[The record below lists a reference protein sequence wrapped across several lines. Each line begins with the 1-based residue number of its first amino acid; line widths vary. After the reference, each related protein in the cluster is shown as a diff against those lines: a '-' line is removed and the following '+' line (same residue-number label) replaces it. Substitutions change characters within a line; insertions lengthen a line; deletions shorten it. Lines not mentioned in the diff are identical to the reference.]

1 VYVSNRNANKLF
13 DMPNWKKVIV
23 SGSNAALNSLTVSN
37 GITGSLFGT
46 SSFAVTSSFI
56 TASNVF
62 GPYGSNSVISASFA
76 QTSSYAKNINISG
89 SINNVDYIDFNTS
102 ATVTQ
107 PVAGRLSWNDSD
119 GTLDLGL
126 KGGNVTLQIGQEE
139 VARVVN
145 KSGVNL
151 TEAGYQAVKILGAQ
165 GQRLSVTLAQGNND
179 ANSQD
184 TLGLVTEDI
193 SNNQE
198 GFVTSNG
205 LVRGI
210 NTTGALQSETW
221 AEGDQLYL
229 SPTTA
234 GRITNIPPVA
244 PQHTVR
250 IGYVVS
256 SNANNG
262 SIFVKIDNGY
272 ELGELHDVVDNTTTS
287 SYGDLLIKSGSVW
300 TNSKQLTGS
309 YGLTGSL
316 TAINGG
322 FTGSL
327 FGTSSYA
334 TNALTASYVLNATS
348 SSYASNA
355 DLLDGLNST
364 VFATTGSNIFTGAQ
378 IISSS
383 LTVFTGSAIE
393 FQVLN
398 TGVKIGNLITDTH
411 TVTGSLNI
419 SGSVTATSLTVS
431 GSTGTL
437 FSSNV
442 DTLILTGSM
451 IVTGSSV
458 ITGSLS
464 VGISTIIAN
473 RIAVSS
479 AGANAV
485 FTQVTGSFTGAK
497 YLYTVTSA
505 SNARTGE
512 VMAVWNG
519 TTVQYTDNST
529 LDIGSTTAV
538 TASVSIVTSQAQFNM
553 QTTNAGWTIKS
564 QVTYL

>member
-1 VYVSNRNANKLF
+1 
-13 DMPNWKKVIV
+13 MPNWKKVIV
-23 SGSNAALNSLTVSN
+23 SGSNASLNSLTVSN

-46 SSFAVTSSFI
+46 A
-56 TASNVF
+56 
-62 GPYGSNSVISASFA
+62 
-76 QTSSYAKNINISG
+76 
-89 SINNVDYIDFNTS
+89 
-102 ATVTQ
+102 
-107 PVAGRLSWNDSD
+107 
-119 GTLDLGL
+119 
-126 KGGNVTLQIGQEE
+126 
-139 VARVVN
+139 
-145 KSGVNL
+145 
-151 TEAGYQAVKILGAQ
+151 
-165 GQRLSVTLAQGNND
+165 
-179 ANSQD
+179 
-184 TLGLVTEDI
+184 
-193 SNNQE
+193 
-198 GFVTSNG
+198 
-205 LVRGI
+205 
-210 NTTGALQSETW
+210 
-221 AEGDQLYL
+221 
-229 SPTTA
+229 
-234 GRITNIPPVA
+234 
-244 PQHTVR
+244 
-250 IGYVVS
+250 
-256 SNANNG
+256 
-262 SIFVKIDNGY
+262 
-272 ELGELHDVVDNTTTS
+272 
-287 SYGDLLIKSGSVW
+287 
-300 TNSKQLTGS
+300 
-309 YGLTGSL
+309 
-316 TAINGG
+316 
-322 FTGSL
+322 
-327 FGTSSYA
+327 
-334 TNALTASYVLNATS
+334 
-348 SSYASNA
+348 SYASNS

-398 TGVKIGNLITDTH
+398 TGVKIGNLITDAH
-411 TVTGSLNI
+411 SVTGSLNI

-464 VGISTIIAN
+464 VGISTILAN
-473 RIAVSS
+473 RIAASS
-479 AGANAV
+479 AGSNAV
-485 FTQVTGSFTGAK
+485 FTQATGSFTGAK